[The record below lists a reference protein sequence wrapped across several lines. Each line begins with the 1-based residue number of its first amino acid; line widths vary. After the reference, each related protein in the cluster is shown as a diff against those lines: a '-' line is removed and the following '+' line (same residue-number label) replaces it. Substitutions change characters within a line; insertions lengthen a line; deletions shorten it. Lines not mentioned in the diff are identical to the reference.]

1 LIYDLT
7 CKKCKLN
14 LEIYNDSPNYND
26 KSDDF
31 NETMSINNYL
41 NNMQYNII
49 FIKVYFLTKKID

>member
-1 LIYDLT
+1 MDVNNLYLDIYD
-7 CKKCKLN
+7 
-14 LEIYNDSPNYND
+14 D